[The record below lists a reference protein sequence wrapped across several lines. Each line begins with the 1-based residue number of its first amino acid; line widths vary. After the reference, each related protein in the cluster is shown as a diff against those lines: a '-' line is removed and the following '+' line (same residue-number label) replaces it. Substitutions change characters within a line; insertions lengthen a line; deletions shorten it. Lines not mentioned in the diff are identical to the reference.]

1 MALYLARAK
10 YSNSAFKGMVDNPQ
24 DREAAANKLFSALNV
39 KMHNLYF
46 SVSSA
51 EIVAIME
58 GSAENMAAVEMVT
71 SSTGTFSSFETIE
84 IIDSKSM
91 TSAMETAN
99 NVVSAYQAP
108 NQ

>member
-1 MALYLARAK
+1 MITPK
-10 YSNSAFKGMVDNPQ
+10 IV
-24 DREAAANKLFSALNV
+24 AAANKLFSALNV
-39 KMHNLYF
+39 NVKMHNLYL

-58 GSAENMAAVEMVT
+58 GIAENMAGVEMVT
-71 SSTGTFSSFETIE
+71 SSTGTFSSFEEIE

-99 NVVSAYQAP
+99 RVVSAYQAP